1 MTATIT
7 ETTTTATTVTTEGS
21 AAAAGRFA
29 AAGVSV
35 PVASLSM
42 FDPVYLGRDE
52 YGEVVTVPLIY
63 RNMLIGG
70 EPNSGKSALLSNII
84 AHAALSYDCRLCLFD
99 GKQVEL
105 GLWREVADVF
115 VGPDITHAIETLR
128 RLQTVM
134 DRRYA
139 WLLARRERKIT
150 RDHDLS
156 TILVAVDEVAFYSTV
171 AGDVRQ
177 QETYVLLLRDLV
189 ARGRAVGII
198 VVAATQRP
206 SYDIIP
212 TSLRDLFS
220 WRAATRCTTDAS
232 SDVVLGRGWAES
244 GYTATRIAPEDLG
257 VCWLLAERGAPR
269 LIRSAWLSDE
279 VIIRAARYA
288 TWIRSGHTTRDSG
301 PGEVNVS

>member
-1 MTATIT
+1 MTTLT
-7 ETTTTATTVTTEGS
+7 ETTTETSTSTPAASVQGS
-21 AAAAGRFA
+21 TAGRVT
-29 AAGVSV
+29 AGVSV

-70 EPNSGKSALLSNII
+70 EPGGGKSTLLSSII

-115 VGPDITHAIETLR
+115 VGPDITHAVETLR

-134 DRRYA
+134 DRRYG
-139 WLLARRERKIT
+139 WLLARQERKLT
-150 RDHDLS
+150 REHDLS

-177 QETYVLLLRDLV
+177 QETYVSLLRDLV
-189 ARGRAVGII
+189 ARGRAVGVI

-232 SDVVLGRGWAES
+232 SDVVLGRGWAEA

-257 VCWLLAERGAPR
+257 VCWLLAEGGTPR

-288 TWIRSGHTTRDSG
+288 TWIRSGHTTREQ
-301 PGEVNVS
+301 GEVPAP